1 MTKKKKLVSVL
12 FVDEKT
18 GENNKLV
25 LKFEI
30 RKMSQKSLEIIIYSP
45 FLILNETE
53 FTLFYRSGKN
63 ISKMNEDIMMM
74 DYDWTKKIE
83 SLTNDQELYE
93 ESTTNHSEV
102 FNKNKTAYL
111 TRKMEVTERVISMLE
126 MFGPEEGPKTL
137 QISKHK

>member
-1 MTKKKKLVSVL
+1 MENSLVNDKTSITPQLKYNFGKGREIFPFRKMTKKKKLVNVL

-30 RKMSQKSLEIIIYSP
+30 RRMSQKSLEIIIYSP

-63 ISKMNEDIMMM
+63 ISKMNEDILMM
-74 DYDWTKKIE
+74 DYDWAKKIE
-83 SLTNDQELYE
+83 SLNNE
-93 ESTTNHSEV
+93 
-102 FNKNKTAYL
+102 
-111 TRKMEVTERVISMLE
+111 
-126 MFGPEEGPKTL
+126 
-137 QISKHK
+137 